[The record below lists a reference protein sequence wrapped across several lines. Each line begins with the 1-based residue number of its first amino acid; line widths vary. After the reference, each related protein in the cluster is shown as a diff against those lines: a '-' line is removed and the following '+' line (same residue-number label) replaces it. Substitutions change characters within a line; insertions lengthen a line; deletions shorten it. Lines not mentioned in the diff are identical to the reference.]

1 MRSIFL
7 PGALA
12 ALLAFL
18 SPSAAAAHGWFATN
32 PPLLSLSLGAAQIFD
47 SHQEIFW
54 GMEYRPAFRFCHFG
68 PWLFFGSGKDNA
80 FYAALGV
87 LIDLELGHD
96 WVLTPSFGGGYYD
109 AENGMD
115 LGFDAEFR
123 SGIELT
129 RRFRN
134 GHRVGLAFSHLS
146 NGSLSNRNPGT
157 ETLGLVYSFP
167 FLSLF
172 HSAPPP

>member
-7 PGALA
+7 PAALA
-12 ALLAFL
+12 ALLAV
-18 SPSAAAAHGWFATN
+18 PPPCTRAAHEWFASD

-47 SHQEIFW
+47 SPQEIFW

-87 LIDLELGHD
+87 LIHLELGHD

-123 SGIELT
+123 SGIELA

-134 GHRVGLAFSHLS
+134 GHRIGLAFSHLS

-172 HSAPPP
+172 RSAPPP